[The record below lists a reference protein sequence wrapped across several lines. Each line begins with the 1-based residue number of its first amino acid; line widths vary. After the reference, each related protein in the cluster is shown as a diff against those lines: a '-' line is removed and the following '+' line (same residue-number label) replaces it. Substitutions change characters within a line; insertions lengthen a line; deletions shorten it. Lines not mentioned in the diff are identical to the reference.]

1 MLDQLINL
9 LNMATA
15 IVTACSAVAAIT
27 PTPVDDSLVAK
38 AYKIVD
44 FLAINVGKAKE

>member
-1 MLDQLINL
+1 MIDQIIDLINL
-9 LNMATA
+9 ATA
-15 IVTACSAVAAIT
+15 VVTTCSAIAALT

-44 FLAINVGKAKE
+44 FLATNIGQAKN

>member
-1 MLDQLINL
+1 MIDQIIELINV
-9 LNMATA
+9 ATA
-15 IVTACSAVAAIT
+15 IVTTCSAIAAIT
-27 PTPVDDSLVAK
+27 PTPVDDSLVVK

>member
-1 MLDQLINL
+1 MIDQLIDL

-15 IVTACSAVAAIT
+15 IVTACSAIAAIT
-27 PTPVDDSLVAK
+27 PTPVDDTLVSK
-38 AYKIVD
+38 AYKIMD